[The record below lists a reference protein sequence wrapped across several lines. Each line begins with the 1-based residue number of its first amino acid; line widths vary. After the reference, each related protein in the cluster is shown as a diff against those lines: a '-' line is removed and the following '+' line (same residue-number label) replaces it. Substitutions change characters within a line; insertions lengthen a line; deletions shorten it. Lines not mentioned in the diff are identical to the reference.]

1 MMKTPEQLKGAI
13 RNLAKKKGIHA
24 QEILQIFMFE
34 RIIERLSVS
43 PYKDRFILKGGLLI
57 SAILGV
63 AERTTMDM
71 DTTVKGLPMD
81 EQSIRKAIREI
92 LDQPVDDGIEFQ
104 LLDLTPIREDDEYEN
119 FRASIQ
125 ATYGKMKIPMKIDIT
140 TGDEITPKEIQFS
153 YPFLFDDRR
162 VMVKAYTQET
172 ILAEKYETIIRRNVG
187 NTRARDFY
195 DLHLLYRLYRE
206 NADYDL
212 HLLYRLYREN
222 ADWNLLKQAVL
233 ATAKKRD
240 SLSVLQDTKR
250 ILLALEESTALQDLW
265 KRYQTQNLYA
275 REITYPAI
283 MESVK
288 EFAEKMNAYIREP
301 IS

>member
-24 QEILQIFMFE
+24 QEVLQIFMFE

-81 EQSIRKAIREI
+81 EQSIRKAISEI

-187 NTRARDFY
+187 NTRARD
-195 DLHLLYRLYRE
+195 
-206 NADYDL
+206 
-212 HLLYRLYREN
+212 
-222 ADWNLLKQAVL
+222 
-233 ATAKKRD
+233 

-250 ILLALEESTALQDLW
+250 ILLALEESTVLQDLW
-265 KRYQTQNLYA
+265 KRYQAQNLYA

-283 MESVK
+283 METVK
-288 EFAEKMNAYIREP
+288 EFTEKMNFYR
-301 IS
+301 

>member
-1 MMKTPEQLKGAI
+1 MLKTPEQLKGAI
-13 RNLAKKKGIHA
+13 RHLAKKKGIHA
-24 QEILQIFMFE
+24 QEVLQIFMFE

-43 PYKDRFILKGGLLI
+43 PYKDKFILKGGLLI

-81 EQSIRKAIREI
+81 EENIWKAISEI
-92 LDQPVDDGIEFQ
+92 LEQPVDDGIEFQ
-104 LLDLTPIREDDEYEN
+104 LLDLIPIREDDEYKN

-153 YPFLFDDRR
+153 YPFLFDDRQA
-162 VMVKAYTQET
+162 MVKAYTQET
-172 ILAEKYETIIRRNVG
+172 ILAEKYETIIRRNVE

-195 DLHLLYRLYRE
+195 DLHPLYRLYQG
-206 NADYDL
+206 
-212 HLLYRLYREN
+212 N

-240 SLSVLQDTKR
+240 SLSILQDTKR
-250 ILLALEESTALQDLW
+250 ILPALEESTVLQDLW
-265 KRYQTQNLYA
+265 KRYQIQNLYA
-275 REITYPAI
+275 REITYPAV
-283 MESVK
+283 METVN
-288 EFAEKMNAYIREP
+288 EFTEKMNFQQEKRIK
-301 IS
+301 

>member
-1 MMKTPEQLKGAI
+1 MIKTPEQLKGAI

-24 QEILQIFMFE
+24 QEVLQIFMFE
-34 RIIERLSVS
+34 RIIERLSAS

-81 EQSIRKAIREI
+81 EQNIRKAISEI
-92 LDQPVDDGIEFQ
+92 LNQPVDDGIEFQ

-125 ATYGKMKIPMKIDIT
+125 AAYGKMKIPMKIDIK

-187 NTRARDFY
+187 NTRARDF
-195 DLHLLYRLYRE
+195 
-206 NADYDL
+206 YDL

>member
-24 QEILQIFMFE
+24 QEVLQIFMFE

-81 EQSIRKAIREI
+81 EQNIRKAISEI
-92 LDQPVDDGIEFQ
+92 LNQPVDDGIEFQ

-125 ATYGKMKIPMKIDIT
+125 AAYGKMKIPMKIDIT
-140 TGDEITPKEIQFS
+140 TGDEITPKEIQF
-153 YPFLFDDRR
+153 
-162 VMVKAYTQET
+162 
-172 ILAEKYETIIRRNVG
+172 
-187 NTRARDFY
+187 
-195 DLHLLYRLYRE
+195 
-206 NADYDL
+206 
-212 HLLYRLYREN
+212 
-222 ADWNLLKQAVL
+222 
-233 ATAKKRD
+233 TAKKRD
-240 SLSVLQDTKR
+240 SLSVLQDTNR
-250 ILLALEESTALQDLW
+250 ILLALEESTVLQDLW
-265 KRYQTQNLYA
+265 KRYQAQNLYA
-275 REITYPAI
+275 REITYSAI
-283 MESVK
+283 METVN
-288 EFAEKMNAYIREP
+288 EFTEKINF
-301 IS
+301 

>member
-24 QEILQIFMFE
+24 QEVLQIFMFE

-81 EQSIRKAIREI
+81 EQSIRKAISEI
-92 LDQPVDDGIEFQ
+92 LDQPVDDGIGFQ

-187 NTRARDFY
+187 NTRARDY
-195 DLHLLYRLYRE
+195 
-206 NADYDL
+206 YDL

-250 ILLALEESTALQDLW
+250 ILLALEESTVLRDLW
-265 KRYQTQNLYA
+265 KRYQAQNLYA

-283 MESVK
+283 METVK
-288 EFAEKMNAYIREP
+288 EFTEKMNF
-301 IS
+301 

>member
-1 MMKTPEQLKGAI
+1 MIKTPEQLKGAI

-24 QEILQIFMFE
+24 QEVLQIFMFE

-57 SAILGV
+57 SAILGI

-81 EQSIRKAIREI
+81 EQSIRKAVGEI
-92 LDQPVDDGIEFQ
+92 LDQSLDDGIEFQ
-104 LLDLTPIREDDEYEN
+104 LLDITPIREDDEYEN

-206 NADYDL
+206 NAD
-212 HLLYRLYREN
+212 
-222 ADWNLLKQAVL
+222 WNLLKQAVL

>member
-1 MMKTPEQLKGAI
+1 MKTPEQLKGAI

-24 QEILQIFMFE
+24 QEVLQIFMFE
-34 RIIERLSVS
+34 RIMERLSAS

-81 EQSIRKAIREI
+81 EQSIRKAISEI
-92 LDQPVDDGIEFQ
+92 LAQPVDDGIEFR

-125 ATYGKMKIPMKIDIT
+125 AVYGKMKIPMKIDIT
-140 TGDEITPKEIQFS
+140 TGDKITPKEIQFS

-206 NADYDL
+206 NAD
-212 HLLYRLYREN
+212 
-222 ADWNLLKQAVL
+222 WNLLKQAVL
-233 ATAKKRD
+233 ATAKKRN
-240 SLSVLQDTKR
+240 SISVLQNTR
-250 ILLALEESTALQDLW
+250 QILPALKESTVPQDLW
-265 KRYQTQNLYA
+265 KRYQAQNLYA
-275 REITYPAI
+275 KEITYFEV
-283 MESVK
+283 METVD
-288 EFAEKMNAYIREP
+288 EFTRRMNFGQER
-301 IS
+301 

>member
-24 QEILQIFMFE
+24 QEVLQIFMFE

-43 PYKDRFILKGGLLI
+43 PYKDRFVLKGGLLI

-81 EQSIRKAIREI
+81 EQNIRKAISEI
-92 LDQPVDDGIEFQ
+92 LNQPVDDGIEFQ

-125 ATYGKMKIPMKIDIT
+125 AAYGKMKIPMKIDIT

-187 NTRARDFY
+187 NTRARDF
-195 DLHLLYRLYRE
+195 
-206 NADYDL
+206 YDL

>member
-1 MMKTPEQLKGAI
+1 MRTPEQLKGAI

-24 QEILQIFMFE
+24 QEVLQIFMFE

-43 PYKDRFILKGGLLI
+43 SYKDRFILKGGLLI

-63 AERTTMDM
+63 EERTTMDM

-81 EQSIRKAIREI
+81 EQSIRKAISEI
-92 LDQPVDDGIEFQ
+92 LDQPVNDGVEFQ
-104 LLDLTPIREDDEYEN
+104 LLDLTHIREDDEYEN

-125 ATYGKMKIPMKIDIT
+125 AIYGKMKIPMKIDIT

-162 VMVKAYTQET
+162 VIVKAYTQET

-206 NADYDL
+206 NAD
-212 HLLYRLYREN
+212 
-222 ADWNLLKQAVL
+222 WNLLKQAVL
-233 ATAKKRD
+233 ATAKKRE
-240 SLSVLQDTKR
+240 SLSVMQDTKR
-250 ILLALEESTALQDLW
+250 ILSALRESTFVQDLW
-265 KRYQTQNLYA
+265 KRYQVQNLYA

-283 MESVK
+283 METVN
-288 EFAEKMNAYIREP
+288 EFTEKMDFE
-301 IS
+301 

>member
-1 MMKTPEQLKGAI
+1 MKTPEQLKGAI

-24 QEILQIFMFE
+24 QEVLQIFMFE
-34 RIIERLSVS
+34 RIMERLSVS
-43 PYKDRFILKGGLLI
+43 SYKDRFILKGGLLI

-81 EQSIRKAIREI
+81 EQSIRKAISEI
-92 LDQPVDDGIEFQ
+92 LDQPVDDGIEFR

-125 ATYGKMKIPMKIDIT
+125 AVYGKMKIPMKIDIT
-140 TGDEITPKEIQFS
+140 TGDKITPKEIQFS

-206 NADYDL
+206 NAD
-212 HLLYRLYREN
+212 
-222 ADWNLLKQAVL
+222 WNLLKQAVL
-233 ATAKKRD
+233 ATAKKRN
-240 SLSVLQDTKR
+240 SISVLQNTR
-250 ILLALEESTALQDLW
+250 QILPALKESTVLQDLW
-265 KRYQTQNLYA
+265 KRYQAQNLYA
-275 REITYPAI
+275 KEITYSEV
-283 MESVK
+283 METVD
-288 EFAEKMNAYIREP
+288 EFTLQMNFGQER
-301 IS
+301 

>member
-1 MMKTPEQLKGAI
+1 MIKTPEQLKGAI
-13 RNLAKKKGIHA
+13 RNLAKKEGIHA
-24 QEILQIFMFE
+24 QEVLQIFMFE
-34 RIIERLSVS
+34 RIIERLSAS

-81 EQSIRKAIREI
+81 EQNIRKAISEI
-92 LDQPVDDGIEFQ
+92 LNQPVDDGIEFQ

-125 ATYGKMKIPMKIDIT
+125 AAYGKMKIPMKIDIT

-187 NTRARDFY
+187 NTRARDF
-195 DLHLLYRLYRE
+195 
-206 NADYDL
+206 YDL

>member
-81 EQSIRKAIREI
+81 EQSIRKAISEI

-119 FRASIQ
+119 FRASVQ

-140 TGDEITPKEIQFS
+140 TGDEITPKEIQF
-153 YPFLFDDRR
+153 
-162 VMVKAYTQET
+162 
-172 ILAEKYETIIRRNVG
+172 
-187 NTRARDFY
+187 
-195 DLHLLYRLYRE
+195 
-206 NADYDL
+206 
-212 HLLYRLYREN
+212 
-222 ADWNLLKQAVL
+222 
-233 ATAKKRD
+233 TAKKRD
-240 SLSVLQDTKR
+240 SLSVLQDTNR
-250 ILLALEESTALQDLW
+250 ILLALEESTVLQDLW
-265 KRYQTQNLYA
+265 KRYQAQNLYA
-275 REITYPAI
+275 REITYSAI
-283 MESVK
+283 METVN
-288 EFAEKMNAYIREP
+288 EFTEIINF
-301 IS
+301 

>member
-1 MMKTPEQLKGAI
+1 
-13 RNLAKKKGIHA
+13 
-24 QEILQIFMFE
+24 
-34 RIIERLSVS
+34 
-43 PYKDRFILKGGLLI
+43 
-57 SAILGV
+57 
-63 AERTTMDM
+63 MDM

-81 EQSIRKAIREI
+81 EQSIRKAIIEI
-92 LDQPVDDGIEFQ
+92 LDQSVDDGIEFQ

-140 TGDEITPKEIQFS
+140 TGDEITPKEVKFF

-206 NADYDL
+206 NAD
-212 HLLYRLYREN
+212 
-222 ADWNLLKQAVL
+222 WNLLKQAVF

-240 SLSVLQDTKR
+240 SLSVLQDTGIGRISCSAGFMEKVSGTKFICKR
-250 ILLALEESTALQDLW
+250 DYISCNHGNRKRVYRENEFLARKVNEVS
-265 KRYQTQNLYA
+265 YHG
-275 REITYPAI
+275 TY
-283 MESVK
+283 
-288 EFAEKMNAYIREP
+288 
-301 IS
+301 

>member
-24 QEILQIFMFE
+24 QEVLQIFMFE
-34 RIIERLSVS
+34 RIIERLSAS

-81 EQSIRKAIREI
+81 EQNIRKAISEI
-92 LDQPVDDGIEFQ
+92 LNQPVDDGIEFQ

-125 ATYGKMKIPMKIDIT
+125 AAYGKMKIPMKIDIT

-206 NADYDL
+206 NAD
-212 HLLYRLYREN
+212 
-222 ADWNLLKQAVL
+222 WNLLKQAVL

-250 ILLALEESTALQDLW
+250 ILLALEESTVLQDLW

>member
-1 MMKTPEQLKGAI
+1 M
-13 RNLAKKKGIHA
+13 
-24 QEILQIFMFE
+24 
-34 RIIERLSVS
+34 
-43 PYKDRFILKGGLLI
+43 I

-63 AERTTMDM
+63 SERTTMDM

-81 EQSIRKAIREI
+81 EQSIRKAVSEI
-92 LDQPVDDGIEFQ
+92 LDQPVDDGIEFR
-104 LLDLTPIREDDEYEN
+104 LIDLTPIREDDEYEN

-162 VMVKAYTQET
+162 VMVKAYTQES

-206 NADYDL
+206 NAD
-212 HLLYRLYREN
+212 
-222 ADWNLLKQAVL
+222 WSLLKEAVL

-240 SLSVLQDTKR
+240 SLSVLQETER
-250 ILLALEESTALQDLW
+250 ILAALKESTVLQDLW
-265 KRYQTQNLYA
+265 KRYQAQNLYA
-275 REITYPAI
+275 RDITYPAI
-283 MESVK
+283 METVN
-288 EFAEKMNAYIREP
+288 EFAEKMNF
-301 IS
+301 

>member
-1 MMKTPEQLKGAI
+1 MTKTPEQLKGAI
-13 RNLAKKKGIHA
+13 RTLAKKKGIHA
-24 QEILQIFMFE
+24 QEVLQIFMFE

-43 PYKDRFILKGGLLI
+43 SYRDRFILKGGLLI

-81 EQSIRKAIREI
+81 EHSIRKAVSEI
-92 LDQPVDDGIEFQ
+92 LDQPVHDGIKFQ
-104 LLDLTPIREDDEYEN
+104 LLDLTHIREDDEYEN

-125 ATYGKMKIPMKIDIT
+125 AIYGKMKIPMKMDIT

-153 YPFLFDDRR
+153 YTFLFDDRQ
-162 VMVKAYTQET
+162 VIVKAYPQET
-172 ILAEKYETIIRRNVG
+172 ILAEKYETIIRRNIG

-206 NADYDL
+206 NAD
-212 HLLYRLYREN
+212 
-222 ADWNLLKQAVL
+222 WNLLKLAVL
-233 ATAKKRD
+233 ATAKKRE
-240 SLSVLQDTKR
+240 SLSTLQETER
-250 ILLALEESTALQDLW
+250 ILQALKESTILQNLW
-265 KRYQTQNLYA
+265 KRYQAQNSYT

-283 MESVK
+283 METLN
-288 EFAEKMNAYIREP
+288 EFTEKINF
-301 IS
+301 

>member
-24 QEILQIFMFE
+24 QEVLQIFMFE

-43 PYKDRFILKGGLLI
+43 LYKDRFILKGGLLI

-81 EQSIRKAIREI
+81 EPSIRKAISEI

-104 LLDLTPIREDDEYEN
+104 LLDLTPIRENDEYEN

-125 ATYGKMKIPMKIDIT
+125 VTYGKMKIPMKIDIT
-140 TGDEITPKEIQFS
+140 TGDEITPKEIQFF

-195 DLHLLYRLYRE
+195 DLHLLYRIY
-206 NADYDL
+206 YG
-212 HLLYRLYREN
+212 N

-233 ATAKKRD
+233 ATAKKRE
-240 SLSVLQDTKR
+240 SLSVLQDAKR
-250 ILLALEESTALQDLW
+250 ILPALEESTVLQDLW

-275 REITYPAI
+275 REITYPSI
-283 MESVK
+283 METVK
-288 EFAEKMNAYIREP
+288 EFTEKINLQ
-301 IS
+301 

>member
-1 MMKTPEQLKGAI
+1 MIKTPEQLKGAI
-13 RNLAKKKGIHA
+13 RNLAKEKGIHA
-24 QEILQIFMFE
+24 QEVLQIFMFE

-43 PYKDRFILKGGLLI
+43 SYKDRFILKGGLLI

-81 EQSIRKAIREI
+81 EQNLRKAVSEI
-92 LDQPVDDGIEFQ
+92 LNQPVDDGIKFQ

-119 FRASIQ
+119 FRVSIQ
-125 ATYGKMKIPMKIDIT
+125 AAYGKMKIPMKIDIT
-140 TGDEITPKEIQFS
+140 TGDAITPKEIQFS

-162 VMVKAYTQET
+162 VLVKAYTLES

-195 DLHLLYRLYRE
+195 DLHLLYRLYQ
-206 NADYDL
+206 
-212 HLLYRLYREN
+212 EN

-233 ATAKKRD
+233 ATAKKRE
-240 SLSVLQDTKR
+240 SSAALQDTER
-250 ILLALEESTALQDLW
+250 ILLALKESTVLLNLW
-265 KRYQTQNLYA
+265 KRYQAQNLYA

-283 MESVK
+283 IETINA
-288 EFAEKMNAYIREP
+288 FTEKLDF
-301 IS
+301 

>member
-24 QEILQIFMFE
+24 QEVLQIFMFE

-43 PYKDRFILKGGLLI
+43 PYKNRFILKGGLLI

-81 EQSIRKAIREI
+81 EQSIRKAISEI

-119 FRASIQ
+119 FRASVQ

-140 TGDEITPKEIQFS
+140 TGDEITPKEIQF
-153 YPFLFDDRR
+153 
-162 VMVKAYTQET
+162 
-172 ILAEKYETIIRRNVG
+172 
-187 NTRARDFY
+187 
-195 DLHLLYRLYRE
+195 
-206 NADYDL
+206 
-212 HLLYRLYREN
+212 
-222 ADWNLLKQAVL
+222 
-233 ATAKKRD
+233 TAKKRD
-240 SLSVLQDTKR
+240 SLSVLQDTNR
-250 ILLALEESTALQDLW
+250 ILLALEESTVLQDLW
-265 KRYQTQNLYA
+265 KRYQAQNLYA
-275 REITYPAI
+275 REITYSAI
-283 MESVK
+283 METVN
-288 EFAEKMNAYIREP
+288 EFTEKINF
-301 IS
+301 

>member
-13 RNLAKKKGIHA
+13 RNLAKQKGIHA
-24 QEILQIFMFE
+24 QEVLQIFMFE

-43 PYKDRFILKGGLLI
+43 SYKDKFILKGGLLI

-81 EQSIRKAIREI
+81 EHNIRKAVSEI
-92 LDQPVDDGIEFQ
+92 LNQPVDDGIQFL

-125 ATYGKMKIPMKIDIT
+125 ASYGKMTIPMKIDIT

-153 YPFLFDDRR
+153 YPFLFDERR
-162 VMVKAYTQET
+162 VTVKAYTQET
-172 ILAEKYETIIRRNVG
+172 ILAEKYETILRRNVG

-195 DLHLLYRLYRE
+195 DLHLLYRLYQ
-206 NADYDL
+206 
-212 HLLYRLYREN
+212 EN
-222 ADWNLLKQAVL
+222 ADWSLLKQAVL
-233 ATAKKRD
+233 ATVKKRD
-240 SLSVLQDTKR
+240 SLFILQDTER
-250 ILLALEESTALQDLW
+250 ILQALKESTILQNLW
-265 KRYQTQNLYA
+265 NRYQSQNIYA
-275 REITYPAI
+275 REITYSDI
-283 MESVK
+283 IKTINDFTKKIS
-288 EFAEKMNAYIREP
+288 IRT
-301 IS
+301 

>member
-24 QEILQIFMFE
+24 QEVLQIFMFE

-43 PYKDRFILKGGLLI
+43 LYKDRFILKGGLLI

-81 EQSIRKAIREI
+81 EQSIRKAISEI
-92 LDQPVDDGIEFQ
+92 LDQTVDDGIEFQ

-206 NADYDL
+206 NAD
-212 HLLYRLYREN
+212 
-222 ADWNLLKQAVL
+222 WNLLKQAVL

-250 ILLALEESTALQDLW
+250 ILLALEESTILVDLW

-283 MESVK
+283 IETVK
-288 EFAEKMNAYIREP
+288 EFTEKMNF
-301 IS
+301 

>member
-1 MMKTPEQLKGAI
+1 
-13 RNLAKKKGIHA
+13 
-24 QEILQIFMFE
+24 
-34 RIIERLSVS
+34 
-43 PYKDRFILKGGLLI
+43 
-57 SAILGV
+57 
-63 AERTTMDM
+63 MDM

-104 LLDLTPIREDDEYEN
+104 LLDLMPIREDDEYEN

-125 ATYGKMKIPMKIDIT
+125 ATYGKLKIPMRIDIT
-140 TGDEITPKEIQFS
+140 TGDEITPKEIQFP

-162 VMVKAYTQET
+162 VMVKAYTHET

-206 NADYDL
+206 NAD
-212 HLLYRLYREN
+212 
-222 ADWNLLKQAVL
+222 WNLLKQAVL

-240 SLSVLQDTKR
+240 PEKLPSKSGAGCIWHVHSPVGLTYVRSTG
-250 ILLALEESTALQDLW
+250 LLFPF
-265 KRYQTQNLYA
+265 
-275 REITYPAI
+275 I
-283 MESVK
+283 
-288 EFAEKMNAYIREP
+288 
-301 IS
+301 